1 MDDKSSLQTVFSGK
15 ITSMGQSVSVSSYY
29 GRWLRRRPIERFLF
43 SKSRVSHMPGKESP
57 TRLPL
62 LPQMF
67 DFYESHTYTTSPPKF
82 IKKYTLVLHMNQ
94 SLRDGVSVVLIP
106 LGILGRVGGE
116 VETAEETFQ
125 VSSCH
130 FTWVCLWWQGQ
141 QPLSSRIYQRPRVSY
156 QSYAWSIIVVLWRLD
171 PLWTLPSLLV
181 RTGLYRSVQY
191 NTNPLLLFLPLYGR
205 G

>member
-43 SKSRVSHMPGKESP
+43 SESRVLHMPGKESP

-67 DFYESHTYTTSPPKF
+67 DFYESHTYITSPPKF
-82 IKKYTLVLHMNQ
+82 IKKYTLVLHWNNHSEMEWVWSW
-94 SLRDGVSVVLIP
+94 SLCRM
-106 LGILGRVGGE
+106 GGE

-141 QPLSSRIYQRPRVSY
+141 QSLSSRIYQRPRVSY
-156 QSYAWSIIVVLWRLD
+156 QSYAWSIIVVLWRFD

-181 RTGLYRSVQY
+181 STGLYRSV
-191 NTNPLLLFLPLYGR
+191 
-205 G
+205 